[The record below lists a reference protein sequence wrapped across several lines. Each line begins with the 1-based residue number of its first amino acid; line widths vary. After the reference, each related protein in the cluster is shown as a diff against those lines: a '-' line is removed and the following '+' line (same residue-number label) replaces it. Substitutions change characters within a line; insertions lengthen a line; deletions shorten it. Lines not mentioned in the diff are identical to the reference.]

1 MLRSCKFASIRSV
14 KVDEKSR
21 FLAYCVFS
29 ALALYCGVLFFR
41 SLSLYGFDD
50 PRVAGFRLAGFVWAM
65 RIIFAVGAVV
75 SATVAGGL
83 FME

>member
-1 MLRSCKFASIRSV
+1 MKL
-14 KVDEKSR
+14 DDKSR

-41 SLSLYGFDD
+41 SLSLIVGFDD
-50 PRVAGFRLAGFVWAM
+50 PRKAGFRIAGFVWAM

-75 SATVAGGL
+75 SVTVAGFCL
-83 FME
+83 ME